1 MAISQAEVAD
11 KAAVADAQ
19 LLDGGAVDHQIAEA
33 PSGEADA
40 APQVQVGQL
49 RAVGHSRLFIFQ
61 HEAVRHV
68 QVADGDLF
76 AVQVGQF
83 NGGLAGQAD
92 AGHLGAS

>member
-1 MAISQAEVAD
+1 M
-11 KAAVADAQ
+11 
-19 LLDGGAVDHQIAEA
+19 
-33 PSGEADA
+33 
-40 APQVQVGQL
+40 GQL
-49 RAVGHSRLFIFQ
+49 RAVGRDGVQAFIFQ

-76 AVQVGQF
+76 AVQGGQF